1 MGRVFSLD
9 YGRARIGIALSDDR
23 RCIATPLLALP
34 HDKTFPQKLQELL
47 TKWKPVDMIL
57 LGLPLLMNGKESPM
71 SIEVRAFAEKL
82 KTYLTIPVV
91 LWDERLSSAQS
102 DRLLR
107 EAEMNRKQRSEKID
121 AMSAAVVL
129 QSYLEMP
136 TSPSS

>member
-9 YGRARIGIALSDDR
+9 YGRARIGIALSDER
-23 RCIATPLLALP
+23 RCIATPLLALV

-47 TKWKPVDMIL
+47 LKWKPVDMIL
-57 LGLPLLMNGKESPM
+57 LGLPLLMSGKESPM

-82 KTYLTIPVV
+82 KTYLTIPIV

-136 TSPSS
+136 TAPTP

>member
-1 MGRVFSLD
+1 MGRVLGLD
-9 YGRARIGIALSDDR
+9 YGRARIGIAISDER
-23 RCIATPLLALP
+23 RCIATPLTALP
-34 HDKTFPQKLQELL
+34 HDKTFPTKLQELL
-47 TKWKPVDMIL
+47 AKWKPVDMIL

-71 SIEVRAFAEKL
+71 SLEVRAFAEKL
-82 KTYLTIPVV
+82 KTHLTIPIV

-136 TSPSS
+136 PTSPS